1 MSQSFAIASSALS
14 PRASSDGSS
23 LSAVHME
30 VETHS
35 RAKRVT
41 AGFDQI
47 GNVRAIVAV
56 PDILHMLVK
65 IVRRDRYAVTPGMF
79 APFATALR
87 RIKDVPHAIGT
98 DWKTGVLQLSRQLA
112 RHRHDQSSST

>member
-14 PRASSDGSS
+14 PRANNNGSS

-30 VETHS
+30 VETHN
-35 RAKRVT
+35 RAKRVPQ
-41 AGFDQI
+41 ASI
-47 GNVRAIVAV
+47 RGNVGAIVTV

-65 IVRRDRYAVTPGMF
+65 IVRRDRYAVAPGIF
-79 APFATALR
+79 APFTTALR

-98 DWKTGVLQLSRQLA
+98 NWKTGVLQLSRQLT